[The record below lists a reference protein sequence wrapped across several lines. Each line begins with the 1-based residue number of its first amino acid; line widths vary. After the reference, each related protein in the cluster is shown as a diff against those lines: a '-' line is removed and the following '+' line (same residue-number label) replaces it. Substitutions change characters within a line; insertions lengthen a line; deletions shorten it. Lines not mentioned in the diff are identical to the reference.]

1 MGSGSYDVCC
11 KCSFSFCWNVRL
23 YFLVFTSMDPTQKK
37 KVSQFNLNIVP
48 ITVHWGSSSTSGLWN
63 SCKVDPQK
71 QCWVGE
77 HELVSE
83 NYCLLLYMKECG
95 TSIDRKNI
103 LLLNTVSCL
112 YMVSKTI
119 ILCPRVLFVKF
130 CATYNFICFTYVK
143 YYNFRILANSK
154 PCPKCKRPIEKN
166 QGCMHITCTPPCKFE
181 FCWYVLFFF

>member
-1 MGSGSYDVCC
+1 MFSLLWIPP
-11 KCSFSFCWNVRL
+11 KKKSFSV
-23 YFLVFTSMDPTQKK
+23 
-37 KVSQFNLNIVP
+37 NLNIVP

-95 TSIDRKNI
+95 TSIDRKI
-103 LLLNTVSCL
+103 FFSW
-112 YMVSKTI
+112 
-119 ILCPRVLFVKF
+119 ILCYVFIWFLKQLF
-130 CATYNFICFTYVK
+130 CAQGYCLSSFVPLHLFYLCEI